1 MHPRTGLFIYMTQVP
16 RVWEVTSAFSKED
29 RANVREWHKAQANFQ
44 NDIARYGFGTKQG
57 KAAWKERVSK
67 LRTK

>member
-1 MHPRTGLFIYMTQVP
+1 M
-16 RVWEVTSAFSKED
+16 TSASSKED

-44 NDIARYGFGTKQG
+44 NDIARYGFGTKHG